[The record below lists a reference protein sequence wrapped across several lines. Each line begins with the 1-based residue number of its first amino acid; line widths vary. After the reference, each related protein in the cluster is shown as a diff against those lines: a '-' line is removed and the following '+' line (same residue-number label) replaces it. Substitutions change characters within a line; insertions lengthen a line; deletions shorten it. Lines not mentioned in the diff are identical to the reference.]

1 MSQKTFAAVVL
12 VASLLC
18 FGVFATF
25 FGRSDSV
32 PKDGASPASSSELLV
47 RPHSPTKG
55 SDSAPV
61 TIVEFLDPECESCR
75 AMHPIVNDV
84 LGQYK
89 DRVRLVIRYMP
100 FHQGSVLAAASL
112 EEARELGKYDEALQ
126 LLFER
131 QPTWGSHQEPRPE
144 LIATYLAEL
153 GIDPARLQPD
163 YVVPKHLWKI
173 ERDQADGRALGVR
186 GTPEFF
192 VNGVRLPELGY
203 RPLKQ
208 AIEIALSAQRPG

>member
-1 MSQKTFAAVVL
+1 MSQKAFAVAAL
-12 VASLLC
+12 GASLLC
-18 FGVFATF
+18 FAVFATF
-25 FGRSDSV
+25 FGRSD
-32 PKDGASPASSSELLV
+32 PAPQGGAAASASRELLV

-75 AMHPIVNDV
+75 AMHPIVKDV
-84 LGQYK
+84 LSEYK

-100 FHQGSVLAAASL
+100 FHQSSLLAAASL
-112 EEARELGKYDEALQ
+112 EEARELGKYDQALD

-153 GIDPARLQPD
+153 GIDPLRLQRD
-163 YVVPKHLWKI
+163 YVVPKHIWKI
-173 ERDQADGRALGVR
+173 ERDQADGQALGVR

-192 VNGVRLPELGY
+192 VNGVRLAELGY

-208 AIEIALSAQRPG
+208 AIETALSAQRPG

>member
-1 MSQKTFAAVVL
+1 MNPKVFAAIVL
-12 VASLLC
+12 AGSLVC
-18 FGVFATF
+18 FAVFATF
-25 FGRSDSV
+25 FG
-32 PKDGASPASSSELLV
+32 PPGPAPTDGAAAASRELLV
-47 RPHSPTKG
+47 RAHSPTKG
-55 SDSAPV
+55 PDSAPV

-84 LGQYK
+84 LAEYR

-100 FHQGSVLAAASL
+100 LHQSSVLAAASL
-112 EEARELGKYDEALQ
+112 EEARELGKYDAALDV
-126 LLFER
+126 LFEK
-131 QPTWGSHQEPRPE
+131 QPTWGSHQEPKPE

-153 GIDPARLQPD
+153 GIDPARLQRE

-173 ERDQADGRALGVR
+173 ERDQADGQALGVR

-192 VNGVRLPELGY
+192 VNGVRLSELGY

-208 AIEIALSAQRPG
+208 AIDRALSTQRTG